1 MAMALASIAV
11 VLQTRK
17 TFHEQLDPV
26 IGSVW
31 PPETMCSTFF
41 SLVTWVIA
49 ERDGGIHVADDEAD
63 LITLDQLARLLH
75 PDADVVRRVFDQ

>member
-1 MAMALASIAV
+1 MALASIAV

-31 PPETMCSTFF
+31 PPETMCSTLF

-49 ERDGGIHVADDEAD
+49 KAMAEFTSPMMK
-63 LITLDQLARLLH
+63 LT
-75 PDADVVRRVFDQ
+75 